1 MCRFVCI
8 YQKKVVTLQQN
19 RLSMAKSFYF
29 VVQSWMLEDMK
40 LPLADAA
47 VYAYIHGLTH
57 SEELG
62 KQGWHGSKRRLAK
75 VLHVS
80 PSTMNDIIN
89 RLEKQ
94 GFLHFANGF
103 ITSTI
108 NRDSAPAKPSESAI
122 VRNPDTFE
130 EQKPDGVPF

>member
-1 MCRFVCI
+1 MPFVCTS
-8 YQKKVVTLQQN
+8 QKLFVTLQRKEKN
-19 RLSMAKSFYF
+19 MAKSFYF

-47 VYAYIHGLTH
+47 VYAYIHGLTN

-80 PSTMNDIIN
+80 PSTMNDIVN
-89 RLEKQ
+89 RLEEK

-108 NRDSAPAKPSESAI
+108 NRDIVPRKVVESAA
-122 VRNPDTFE
+122 VQNPDTFE
-130 EQKPDGVPF
+130 DKNIDGVPF

>member
-1 MCRFVCI
+1 M
-8 YQKKVVTLQQN
+8 
-19 RLSMAKSFYF
+19 
-29 VVQSWMLEDMK
+29 
-40 LPLADAA
+40 PLADAA
-47 VYAYIHGLTH
+47 VYAYIHGLTN

-80 PSTMNDIIN
+80 PSTMNDIVN
-89 RLEKQ
+89 RLEEK

-108 NRDSAPAKPSESAI
+108 NRDIVPRKEVESAA
-122 VRNPDTFE
+122 VQNPDTFE
-130 EQKPDGVPF
+130 DKNIDGVPF

>member
-1 MCRFVCI
+1 
-8 YQKKVVTLQQN
+8 
-19 RLSMAKSFYF
+19 MAKSFYF
-29 VVQSWMLEDMK
+29 VVQSWMLEEMK

-47 VYAYIHGLTH
+47 VYAYIHGLTN

-62 KQGWHGSKRRLAK
+62 KKGWHGSIRRLAK

-89 RLEKQ
+89 RLEKK
-94 GFLHFANGF
+94 GFLHFYNDF
-103 ITSTI
+103 IVSTI
-108 NRDSAPAKPSESAI
+108 DRNPAPQKPEESAS

-130 EQKPDGVPF
+130 GEKPDGVPF